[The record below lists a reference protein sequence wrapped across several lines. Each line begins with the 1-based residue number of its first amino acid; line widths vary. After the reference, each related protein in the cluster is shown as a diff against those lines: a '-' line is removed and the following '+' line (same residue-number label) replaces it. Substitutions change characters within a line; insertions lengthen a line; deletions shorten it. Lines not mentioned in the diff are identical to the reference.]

1 MGLSPQGVAIL
12 LCLLACTGN
21 STHGCNGRALKESI
35 HILNQ
40 VTEKGTPCT
49 DRMNVSDILTA
60 RNNTTER
67 ELMCKTFKVLH
78 KFYIPHETLCLANN
92 PRLLKDLK
100 RLIRNIHG
108 LSPSPRNCTV
118 NESTHTTLT
127 DFLGSLKRIM
137 QRNYWLCGSSKS

>member
-21 STHGCNGRALKESI
+21 STHGCNGRALKEII

-49 DRMNVSDILTA
+49 DRMNVSDVLTA
-60 RNNTTER
+60 RTNTMETE
-67 ELMCKTFKVLH
+67 LICKASQVLR

-92 PRLLKDLK
+92 PGLLKDMK
-100 RLIRNIHG
+100 RLIRSIRG
-108 LSPSPRNCTV
+108 LSPSPKNCTV

-137 QRNYWLCGSSKS
+137 QWKYWQCGSSTS